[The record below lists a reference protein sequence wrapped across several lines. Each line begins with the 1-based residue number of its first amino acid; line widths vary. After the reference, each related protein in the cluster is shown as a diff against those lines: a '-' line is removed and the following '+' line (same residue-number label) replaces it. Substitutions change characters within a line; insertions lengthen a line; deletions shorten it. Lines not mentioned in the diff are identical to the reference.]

1 GATVV
6 ECRNENKLYRKFT
19 GSDFSPRQIDNF
31 LDGIDGPL
39 PRTDGSFQEPDWGQS
54 AVQFGGIDMVRV
66 ARGEVNSENQPISG
80 QAYWF
85 DSTGLLRAA
94 YVQPRTTIY
103 YKFTEWSRKLVPR
116 RIELTENDARLMVT
130 TIDQIESPADTA
142 DSLFVLDEVVP
153 EIIGDSEE
161 YAGPGFVPPQPVHK
175 VKPDN
180 PPPGHG
186 TVQLSLQLDRHG
198 HVLNVTVRQSAGQA
212 LDDAAV
218 RAAKQWE
225 YTPMLV
231 KGKPVPG
238 FATLNFVF

>member
-1 GATVV
+1 
-6 ECRNENKLYRKFT
+6 
-19 GSDFSPRQIDNF
+19 
-31 LDGIDGPL
+31 
-39 PRTDGSFQEPDWGQS
+39 
-54 AVQFGGIDMVRV
+54 
-66 ARGEVNSENQPISG
+66 
-80 QAYWF
+80 
-85 DSTGLLRAA
+85 
-94 YVQPRTTIY
+94 
-103 YKFTEWSRKLVPR
+103 
-116 RIELTENDARLMVT
+116 MVT

-180 PPPGHG
+180 PPSGHG
-186 TVQLSLQLDRHG
+186 TVKLSLQLDRHG

-238 FATLNFVF
+238 FAILNFVF